1 MKNRRPFA
9 ASAKATGYPSRRN
22 TTNAANMIGARFW
35 ATNSAIRRNSG
46 TCQAASGPAL
56 FRDLDGAARGKL
68 LGVRDREEARGLG
81 LGGRLV
87 SADVV
92 GVLDLAA
99 DDGNAL
105 DHLAQPLQ
113 QQQCEAEKDQPL
125 GGPDQEA
132 AGIGRDLAGA
142 VGAPEERP
150 RQERHDEHE
159 GQKEQKL
166 AEHLDEVAQAPAVPR
181 REDVDPDVLVVAQ
194 RPGGAE
200 HEHRAEE
207 VPLQLEPGV

>member
-46 TCQAASGPAL
+46 MPGRERPAL
-56 FRDLDGAARGKL
+56 FRDLDGAVWGKL
-68 LGVRDREEARGLG
+68 LGVGDREEARGLG

-87 SADVV
+87 PADVV

-113 QQQCEAEKDQPL
+113 QQQREAEKDQPL

-150 RQERHDEHE
+150 
-159 GQKEQKL
+159 
-166 AEHLDEVAQAPAVPR
+166 
-181 REDVDPDVLVVAQ
+181 
-194 RPGGAE
+194 
-200 HEHRAEE
+200 
-207 VPLQLEPGV
+207 